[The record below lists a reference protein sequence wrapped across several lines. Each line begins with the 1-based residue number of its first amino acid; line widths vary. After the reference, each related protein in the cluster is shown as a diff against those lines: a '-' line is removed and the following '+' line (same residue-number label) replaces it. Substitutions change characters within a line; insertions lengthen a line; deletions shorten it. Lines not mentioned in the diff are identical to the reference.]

1 MGNDGNKEM
10 DDRTSEEE
18 MTTLGPCHYGG
29 EDDEA
34 TMMATRSDGT
44 GWIAVCDEHKK
55 DAKKDG
61 FEPAA

>member
-1 MGNDGNKEM
+1 MGTDAEE
-10 DDRTSEEE
+10 RTSEEA

-34 TMMATRSDGT
+34 TMMAVRADGT
-44 GWIAVCDEHKK
+44 GWISICDEHKK

-61 FEPAA
+61 FEPET